1 MPSPPARGFHA
12 RIAGMA
18 PSGAVDRAACNP
30 ADGDLTARQYS
41 LALALTVLA
50 ALALRCGL
58 ALADPPWHATV
69 GIVWHDEGAWLHNA
83 RNMALFGAWR
93 LDEWNPMYLSP
104 VFTALEYA
112 SFRLF
117 GVGLWQARLVSALL
131 GTVSVLCL
139 AGAVRQASNRR
150 SGLIAGMLL
159 ATNYVW
165 VMWNRAALLETMM
178 VSFMVLSAAA
188 YVRAHRGRAWLWG
201 MAAGVF
207 AILAFFTKAAA
218 AFFLVALGVE
228 ALFAAFRA
236 SPRPRHTL
244 RWNSAGVATLA
255 GLGIATAVA
264 VACFVVPNWQEFR
277 FYNWQMSVT
286 RKPAYTLR
294 AFVDRASW
302 LPVVH
307 DFFTRMWVLLLL
319 AIGGLSSAAL
329 RWRAAEPLER
339 LSVLWIGLGCL
350 ELVAHDVGNERRLVF
365 LIPPM
370 VAMAAMV
377 IGRDRRLLHPDLAG
391 LSRLRALALAPF
403 VLAAFYLLSGSA
415 VRLGFLYEVRP
426 AVRLGALLAV
436 SAAAALYLTWP
447 RLPAWCSHGRWS
459 STAAAILVA
468 IMVAGDVAQYGQWVL
483 HRTYANYE
491 AMVELRNWLP
501 PGTLVQGKL
510 ANGLS
515 LESRVRPIFVGNGF
529 GNFDDRLRRADIRY
543 LLTYTRPRL
552 GYEGRVIL
560 DVLAHRPWRIVR
572 TFRVSESTSG
582 DDEAALI
589 EFVPAAPTPAPR

>member
-1 MPSPPARGFHA
+1 MT
-12 RIAGMA
+12 GMA
-18 PSGAVDRAACNP
+18 APEAADGAVDGP
-30 ADGDLTARQYS
+30 ASGDLTARQYS
-41 LALALTVLA
+41 VALALTVLV
-50 ALALRCGL
+50 ALALRCGM

-83 RNMALFGAWR
+83 RNMALFGEWR

-104 VFTALEYA
+104 VFTALEYV

-117 GVGLWQARLVSALL
+117 GVGLWQARLVPALL
-131 GTVSVLCL
+131 GTMSVLCL
-139 AGAVRQASNRR
+139 AGAVRQSSDRQ

-165 VMWNRAALLETMM
+165 VMWNRAALLETTM

-188 YVRAHRGRAWLWG
+188 YVRAHRGRAWQWG
-201 MAAGVF
+201 LAAGACAV
-207 AILAFFTKAAA
+207 LAFFAKAAA
-218 AFFLVALGVE
+218 AFFLVAIGLE
-228 ALFAAFRA
+228 ALFASFRD
-236 SPRPRHTL
+236 RPR
-244 RWNSAGVATLA
+244 RQGGRGWNAAGVATLA
-255 GLGIATAVA
+255 GLVIATAVA
-264 VACFVVPNWQEFR
+264 VVFFVIPNWQEFR
-277 FYNWQMSVT
+277 FYTGQMSVT
-286 RKPAYTLR
+286 RKPEYTLR
-294 AFVDRASW
+294 ALVDRASW

-319 AIGGLSSAAL
+319 AIGGLSGAAL
-329 RWRAAEPLER
+329 HWRAPAPLER
-339 LSVLWIGLGCL
+339 LSLLWIGLGCL

-370 VAMAAMV
+370 VAMAALV
-377 IGRDRRLLHPDLAG
+377 VGRDRRLLHPDLARF
-391 LSRLRALALAPF
+391 SRLRALALAPF
-403 VLAAFYLLSGSA
+403 VLAAFYVLSGSV

-436 SAAAALYLTWP
+436 AAAAALYLTWP
-447 RLPAWCSHGRWS
+447 RVMAWCSHGRWS
-459 STAAAILVA
+459 STAAATLVA

-483 HRTYANYE
+483 HRTYANYD
-491 AMVELRNWLP
+491 AMVALRKWVP

-515 LESRVRPIFVGNGF
+515 LESRIRPIFVGTGF

-560 DVLAHRPWRIVR
+560 DVLAHRRWRIVR

-582 DDEAALI
+582 DDEAALV
-589 EFVPAAPTPAPR
+589 EFVPAAAAPAPR

>member
-1 MPSPPARGFHA
+1 M
-12 RIAGMA
+12 
-18 PSGAVDRAACNP
+18 RAADAADRVEP
-30 ADGDLTARQYS
+30 DLTDGDLTARQYS
-41 LALALTVLA
+41 LALTLTVLVA
-50 ALALRCGL
+50 VVLRCGL
-58 ALADPPWHATV
+58 ALADPPWHAPV

-83 RNMALFGAWR
+83 RNMALFGEWR
-93 LDEWNPMYLSP
+93 LDQWNPMYLSP
-104 VFTALEYA
+104 VFTGLEYA

-139 AGAVRQASNRR
+139 AGAVRQVSNRR

-165 VMWNRAALLETMM
+165 VMWNRAALLETTM
-178 VSFMVLSAAA
+178 VSLMVLSAAA
-188 YVRAHRGRAWLWG
+188 YVRAHRGQAWLWG
-201 MAAGVF
+201 LVAGAL

-228 ALFAAFRA
+228 ALFAAYRDSA
-236 SPRPRHTL
+236 RPPRGLP
-244 RWNSAGVATLA
+244 WKSAGVATLA
-255 GLGIATAVA
+255 GLGIATALA
-264 VACFVVPNWQEFR
+264 VAIFVVPNWQEFR

-286 RKPAYTLR
+286 RKPSYTLR
-294 AFVDRASW
+294 ALVDRASW

-319 AIGGLSSAAL
+319 AIGGLSGAAL
-329 RWRAAEPLER
+329 RWRAAAPLER
-339 LSVLWIGLGCL
+339 LSLLWIGLGCL

-370 VAMAAMV
+370 AALAALV
-377 IGRDRRLLHPDLAG
+377 VGRDRRLLHPDLAR

-403 VLAAFYLLSGSA
+403 VLAAFYVLSGSV

-436 SAAAALYLTWP
+436 AAGAALYLTWP
-447 RLPAWCSHGRWS
+447 RLAVWCSGGRWS
-459 STAAAILVA
+459 PAAATTLVA
-468 IMVAGDVAQYGQWVL
+468 IMVAGDAAQYGQWAL
-483 HRTYANYE
+483 HRTYANYD
-491 AMVELRNWLP
+491 AMVELREWLP

-515 LESRVRPIFVGNGF
+515 LESRIRPIFVGAGF
-529 GNFDDRLRRADIRY
+529 GNFDDRLHRTDVRY

-560 DVLAHRPWRIVR
+560 DVLAHRRWRVVR
-572 TFRVSESTSG
+572 TFRVAESASG
-582 DDEAALI
+582 DDEAALV
-589 EFVPAAPTPAPR
+589 EFVPAAPAPR

>member
-1 MPSPPARGFHA
+1 MPAAHA
-12 RIAGMA
+12 A
-18 PSGAVDRAACNP
+18 DRAEARVE
-30 ADGDLTARQYS
+30 DDDLTPRQYRIG
-41 LALALTVLA
+41 LALTMLA
-50 ALALRCGL
+50 ALALRCAL
-58 ALADPPWHATV
+58 ALADPPWHASV

-83 RNMALFGAWR
+83 RNMALFGQWR

-104 VFTALEYA
+104 VFTGLEYV

-131 GTVSVLCL
+131 GAVSVLCL

-150 SGLIAGMLL
+150 SGLIAAMLL

-165 VMWNRAALLETMM
+165 VMWNRAALLETTM

-188 YVRAHRGRAWLWG
+188 YVRAHRGQAWLWG
-201 MAAGVF
+201 LAAGAF

-218 AFFLVALGVE
+218 AFFLVALGAE
-228 ALFAAFRA
+228 ALFAAFRDRA
-236 SPRPRHTL
+236 EPSRGL
-244 RWNSAGVATLA
+244 RWKSAGVATLA
-255 GLGIATAVA
+255 GLGIATALA
-264 VACFVVPNWQEFR
+264 LACFVVPNWQEFR

-294 AFVDRASW
+294 ALVDRASW

-307 DFFTRMWVLLLL
+307 DFFTRMWVLVLL
-319 AIGGLSSAAL
+319 AIGGLSGAAL
-329 RWRAAEPLER
+329 RWRSAAPIER

-370 VAMAAMV
+370 AALAALV
-377 IGRDRRLLHPDLAG
+377 VGRDRRLLHPDLSR
-391 LSRLRALALAPF
+391 LSRRRALALAPF

-436 SAAAALYLTWP
+436 ASAAALYLTWP
-447 RLPAWCSHGRWS
+447 RVTAWCSRGRWS
-459 STAAAILVA
+459 AAAAATLVG
-468 IMVAGDVAQYGQWVL
+468 IMVVGDAAQYGQWVL
-483 HRTYANYE
+483 HRTYANYD
-491 AMVELRNWLP
+491 AMVQLREWLP

-515 LESRVRPIFVGNGF
+515 LESRIRPIFVGAGF
-529 GNFDDRLRRADIRY
+529 GNFDDRLHRADIRY
-543 LLTYTRPRL
+543 LLTYTRPRM

-560 DVLAHRPWRIVR
+560 DVLAHRKWRIVR
-572 TFRVSESTSG
+572 TFRVSESASG
-582 DDEAALI
+582 DDEAALV
-589 EFVPAAPTPAPR
+589 EFGPAVPAAR

>member
-1 MPSPPARGFHA
+1 MLAA
-12 RIAGMA
+12 DAA
-18 PSGAVDRAACNP
+18 DRAESHL

-41 LALALTVLA
+41 LALALTVLV
-50 ALALRCGL
+50 ALVLRCGL

-83 RNMALFGAWR
+83 RNMALFGEWR
-93 LDEWNPMYLSP
+93 LDQWNPMFLAP

-117 GVGLWQARLVSALL
+117 GVGLWQARIVSALL
-131 GTVSVLCL
+131 GTVSVFCL
-139 AGAVRQASNRR
+139 AGAVRQTSNRR
-150 SGLIAGMLL
+150 AGLVAGMLL

-165 VMWNRAALLETMM
+165 VMWNRAALLETTM

-188 YVRAHRGRAWLWG
+188 YVRAHRGQAWPWG
-201 MAAGVF
+201 LAAGAF
-207 AILAFFTKAAA
+207 AVLAFFTKAAA

-228 ALFAAFRA
+228 ALFASYRDRA
-236 SPRPRHTL
+236 RPQHGL
-244 RWNSAGVATLA
+244 RWSSAGIATLA
-255 GLGIATAVA
+255 GLGIATALA
-264 VACFVVPNWQEFR
+264 VAFFVVPNWQEFR

-286 RKPAYTLR
+286 RKPVYTLR
-294 AFVDRASW
+294 ALVDRASW

-319 AIGGLSSAAL
+319 AIGGLSGAAL
-329 RWRAAEPLER
+329 RWRAATPLER

-370 VAMAAMV
+370 VATAALV
-377 IGRDRRLLHPDLAG
+377 VGRDGRLLPPDLAR

-403 VLAAFYLLSGSA
+403 VLAALYLLSGSA

-436 SAAAALYLTWP
+436 VAAAALYLTWP
-447 RLPAWCSHGRWS
+447 RSMAWCSHGRWPP
-459 STAAAILVA
+459 AAAAMLVA
-468 IMVAGDVAQYGQWVL
+468 VMVAGDVAQYGQWVL
-483 HRTYANYE
+483 HRTYANHD
-491 AMVELRNWLP
+491 AMVELRTWLP
-501 PGTLVQGKL
+501 SGTLVQGKL

-515 LESRVRPIFVGNGF
+515 LESRIRPIFVGTGF
-529 GNFDDRLRRADIRY
+529 GNYDDRLHRTDIRY

-560 DVLAHRPWRIVR
+560 DVLAHRTWRIVR
-572 TFRVSESTSG
+572 TFRVSESSSG

-589 EFVPAAPTPAPR
+589 EFVPAAPAPR